1 MPVNPVTTL
10 STAVGI
16 ATANAGLTVLSSE
29 EGIDFNGRATAIFR
43 IGLSPDAPAERTLR
57 LELSEDFDF
66 NRPELLP
73 AMTEHLRD
81 EARRLRNPRPDA
93 YVTMAGMP
101 VSFADFRWPFH
112 RSVSGAD
119 THIVHG
125 VVHVA
130 DGTDSLLHAKVSA
143 SMTVTFAEIVPAP
156 EQPYAETFIY
166 NAVRKTLDQGQ
177 LELLKSGNRQ
187 PVPVT
192 TRYYSRWQKK
202 FFFTDT
208 DDESRQNFLLAKV
221 FWLSGVLGNS
231 QPVWIADPRDA
242 QYLNTTTE
250 ALISM
255 AAVPAANGLVTL
267 GEEEE
272 FAAATPALLAREGE
286 FRARLQQAFALT
298 KPTFNEDMRAGHT
311 NM

>member
-1 MPVNPVTTL
+1 MPANPVSNL
-10 STAVGI
+10 NAAVSS
-16 ATANAGLTVLSSE
+16 AAADAGLSVVSSE
-29 EGIDFNGRATAIFR
+29 EGIDFSGRPTAIFR
-43 IGLSPDAPAERTLR
+43 IGLAPDTPAERTLR

-66 NRPELLP
+66 HRPELLP
-73 AMTEHLRD
+73 EMTAHLRE
-81 EARRLRNPRPDA
+81 EAKRLRNPRPDA
-93 YVTMAGMP
+93 YVTIAGMP
-101 VSFADFRWPFH
+101 IIFSDFRWPFH

-119 THIVHG
+119 TYIVHG

-130 DGTDSLLHAKVSA
+130 DGTDALLHAKVSA

-166 NAVRKTLDQGQ
+166 SAIRKTLDQGQ

-208 DDESRQNFLLAKV
+208 DEQSRQQFLLAKI
-221 FWLSGVLGNS
+221 FWLSGVLGDS

-242 QYLNTTTE
+242 QYLNTTADE
-250 ALISM
+250 LVR
-255 AAVPAANGLVTL
+255 AAEVLASAGMVTL
-267 GEEEE
+267 HED
-272 FAAATPALLAREGE
+272 FAAATPALLAREAE
-286 FRARLQQAFALT
+286 FRSRLQQAFALT
-298 KPTFNEDMRAGHT
+298 KPTFNEEMRHGHT